1 MNRQTKR
8 MMERDQ
14 RRTGGAGGGERGPR
28 RSPVPERKKRVGARQ
43 FFREVRQELRK
54 VAWPSRRELLAYTMV
69 VLVSVVVLTSFVFG
83 LDFLISK
90 GVLQVFGVE
99 TG

>member
-1 MNRQTKR
+1 
-8 MMERDQ
+8 
-14 RRTGGAGGGERGPR
+14 
-28 RSPVPERKKRVGARQ
+28 
-43 FFREVRQELRK
+43 
-54 VAWPSRRELLAYTMV
+54 VAWPTRQELLAYTVV

-90 GVLQVFGVE
+90 GVLAVFGVE

>member
-8 MMERDQ
+8 MLERD
-14 RRTGGAGGGERGPR
+14 RRQQAAVR
-28 RSPVPERKKRVGARQ
+28 RPPTAERKKRAGPRQ
-43 FFREVRQELRK
+43 FLREVRQELKK
-54 VAWPSRRELLAYTMV
+54 VAWPTRRELFAYTIV

-90 GVLQVFGVE
+90 GVLLVFGVE

>member
-14 RRTGGAGGGERGPR
+14 RRTGGGPGGGGPR
-28 RSPVPERKKRVGARQ
+28 RAPVPERKKRVGMRQ

-54 VAWPSRRELLAYTMV
+54 VAWPSRRELVAYTMV
-69 VLVSVVVLTSFVFG
+69 VLVSVVLLTSFVFG

-90 GVLQVFGVE
+90 GVLLVFGVQ

>member
-8 MMERDQ
+8 MMERRQ
-14 RRTGGAGGGERGPR
+14 QAAPR
-28 RSPVPERKKRVGARQ
+28 RPVPERKKRAGPRQ
-43 FFREVRQELRK
+43 FLREVRQELKK
-54 VAWPSRRELLAYTMV
+54 VAWPSRKELFAYTIV

-90 GVLQVFGVE
+90 GVLFVFG
-99 TG
+99 GQS

>member
-8 MMERDQ
+8 MMERDRKREAAV
-14 RRTGGAGGGERGPR
+14 RRPA
-28 RSPVPERKKRVGARQ
+28 VPQERKKRTGPRQ
-43 FFREVRQELRK
+43 FVREVRQELKK
-54 VAWPSRRELLAYTMV
+54 VAWPSRRELLSYTLV
-69 VLVSVVVLTSFVFG
+69 VLVSVVILTTYVFG

-90 GVLQVFGVE
+90 GVLVVFGAD

>member
-8 MMERDQ
+8 MMERD
-14 RRTGGAGGGERGPR
+14 RRQQAGAR
-28 RSPVPERKKRVGARQ
+28 RPPVVERKKRAGPRQ
-43 FFREVRQELRK
+43 FFREVRQELKK
-54 VAWPSRRELLAYTMV
+54 VAWPTRRELVSYTLV

-90 GVLQVFGVE
+90 GVLAIFGVE